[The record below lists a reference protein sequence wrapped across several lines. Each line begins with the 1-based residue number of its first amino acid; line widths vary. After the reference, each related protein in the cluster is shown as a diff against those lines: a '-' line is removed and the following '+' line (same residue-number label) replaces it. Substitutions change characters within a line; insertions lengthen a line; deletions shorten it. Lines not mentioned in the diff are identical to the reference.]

1 MYVYYVCLLLLSEF
15 NKCWREWSHTD
26 NEIDEN
32 QKKNN
37 WSHQK
42 IQLLRLS
49 VVVRGMGEWGK
60 TSYANIKNVLHSF
73 SLVKTDNQFQCVRQ
87 KASLSFSFIRTKK
100 KKKNCESTTRNRTY
114 NKCTPT
120 ETTEVEMR
128 KFEEKS
134 KRLLYSNW
142 SKSLAPSLWSA
153 WSWKHNSQIVFSQKT
168 MCRENVGA
176 VRHNNMKW

>member
-32 QKKNN
+32 QKNN
-37 WSHQK
+37 CSHQK
-42 IQLLRLS
+42 IQLLRFS

-87 KASLSFSFIRTKK
+87 KASLSFSFIRTKTK
-100 KKKNCESTTRNRTY
+100 KKLRIHYSEPYVQQMYADRN
-114 NKCTPT
+114 
-120 ETTEVEMR
+120 
-128 KFEEKS
+128 
-134 KRLLYSNW
+134 NW
-142 SKSLAPSLWSA
+142 SWNEKIWRKIKTSSLFKLIKVTRSFTMIGLIMKTQQP
-153 WSWKHNSQIVFSQKT
+153 NSF
-168 MCRENVGA
+168 
-176 VRHNNMKW
+176 

>member
-32 QKKNN
+32 QKKTIAATKKYNYCDF
-37 WSHQK
+37 
-42 IQLLRLS
+42 LLLFA
-49 VVVRGMGEWGK
+49 EWVNEEK
-60 TSYANIKNVLHSF
+60 QATRISKMYYTLFHWWKLTINFNVFDRRRHWVF
-73 SLVKTDNQFQCVRQ
+73 
-87 KASLSFSFIRTKK
+87 LSFEQKQ
-100 KKKNCESTTRNRTY
+100 KKNCESTTRNRTY